1 MLYFQSINV
10 IMDFIQN
17 IIKKVLSH
25 KLITIG
31 VLILLVVFL
40 FFMRGNDE
48 PGYSLATVERG
59 TIREEVSATGRVQSA
74 GRIDLSFRATGNIS
88 RIMVENGDEVKTGQ
102 VLASLENND
111 LWSQLEQAQA
121 SLEAEI
127 AQLNELKKGTRQE
140 TINIKEL
147 ELSKAQ
153 QDLNNYYQ
161 TVINSLNNAY
171 AKSEEAIKIDIKD
184 IFYGAEAANGYT
196 FTFDYCVT
204 NEIAS
209 TAGYARLMSE
219 RELMQWKD
227 ELMLINHNVSYEEL
241 ISAIQKAK
249 SHLLVFN
256 DFFNKLSNV
265 LLADCSYSNPYLDVH
280 RVNANHGKNLI
291 ISAISSIDTI
301 ENNIISQNLLV
312 QRVQNEL
319 DLLIAGST
327 MEQIAIQESRV
338 KSAQAN
344 VSNYYA
350 LIEKTIIRAPRDGI
364 VVKEN
369 LRQGEVVSAN
379 VPVISIM
386 GKQEELEVRA
396 YIPEVDIS
404 KIKIGND
411 TLIVL
416 DAFPRKELRG
426 KVMEID
432 FAETVIDGVV
442 YYQVKSSID
451 PEGLEVKVG
460 MTADLTII
468 IDLKED
474 VLFIPRRAIIEKD
487 GKMLV
492 RIPNNTEGGYEEREI
507 QTGLRNPEGYIEI
520 LSGLEEGEEIITFI
534 RK

>member
-1 MLYFQSINV
+1 MN
-10 IMDFIQN
+10 FIQK
-17 IIKKVLSH
+17 IIQKILNY
-25 KLITIG
+25 KLIAIG
-31 VLILLVVFL
+31 VLIFLVVVL
-40 FFMRGNDE
+40 FFIIKGNNE
-48 PGYSLATVERG
+48 TGYSLAFVERG
-59 TIREEVSATGRVQSA
+59 AIREEVSVTGRVQSA
-74 GRIDLSFRATGNIS
+74 GRVDLSFRATGNVS
-88 RIMVENGDEVKTGQ
+88 KIMVENGDEVKAGQ

-121 SLEAEI
+121 SLDVEI

-161 TVINSLNNAY
+161 TVINSLNDAY
-171 AKSEEAIKIDIKD
+171 SKSEEAIKIDIKD
-184 IFYGAEAANGYT
+184 IFYGAEAASGYT

-209 TAGYARLMSE
+209 AAGYARLMSE

-227 ELMLINHNVSYEEL
+227 ELMLINYDVSYEEL
-241 ISAIQKAK
+241 ISAIQRAK
-249 SHLLVFN
+249 NHLIVFS
-256 DFFNKLSNV
+256 DFFNKLNNV
-265 LLADCSYSNPYLDVH
+265 LLADCSYSNPYLDIH
-280 RVNANHGKNLI
+280 RVNASHGKNLI
-291 ISAISSIDTI
+291 ISAISNIDTI

-312 QRVQNEL
+312 QRVKNEL
-319 DLLIAGST
+319 DLLLAGST
-327 MEQIAIQESRV
+327 TEQIAIQESRV
-338 KSAQAN
+338 KSARAN

-350 LIEKTIIRAPRDGI
+350 LIEKTIIRAPRDGV
-364 VVKEN
+364 VVKMDI
-369 LRQGEVVSAN
+369 RQGEVVSAN
-379 VPVISIM
+379 IPLVSVMSE
-386 GKQEELEVRA
+386 QEELEIKA

-416 DAFPRKELRG
+416 DAFPRKEFKG
-426 KVMEID
+426 KVIEID
-432 FAETVIDGVV
+432 FAETIIDGVV

-451 PEGLEVKVG
+451 PEGLEAKVG

-468 IDLKED
+468 IDSKED
-474 VLFIPRRAIIEKD
+474 VLFIPQRAIIEKN

-492 RIPNNTEGGYEEREI
+492 RVPNNTEEGYEEREV